1 MSSSP
6 TFTAFANMDFKHPPV
21 RVGHS
26 QTANTPTSGVDKSY
40 PTFSHAGIVDSLT
53 KALAE
58 DQDTVRRGVA
68 KMQTYLEKHNW
79 KNISKLLKET
89 LEL

>member
-1 MSSSP
+1 VTQVKQKNEGGS
-6 TFTAFANMDFKHPPV
+6 TVT
-21 RVGHS
+21 VGIAKVS
-26 QTANTPTSGVDKSY
+26 D
-40 PTFSHAGIVDSLT
+40 IVDSLT